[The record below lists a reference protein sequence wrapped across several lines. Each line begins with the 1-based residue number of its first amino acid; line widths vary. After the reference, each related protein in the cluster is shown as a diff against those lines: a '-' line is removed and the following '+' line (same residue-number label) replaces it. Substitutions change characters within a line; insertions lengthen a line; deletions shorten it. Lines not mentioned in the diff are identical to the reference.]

1 MNSIQ
6 KNIRRG
12 ARSGFTLIELLLVM
26 VIISIL
32 AAIVVPKLVG
42 RREQANITKAKADVS
57 SLNTV
62 LQEFE
67 VDNGRFPTQ
76 SEGLQALVTNPGNLP
91 EWKSLLK
98 EVPTDPWGRPYVYHC
113 PGANGQEYDVYST
126 GNSGQD
132 GNADNVK

>member
-1 MNSIQ
+1 MNSVQ
-6 KNIRRG
+6 SNIRRG

-76 SEGLQALVTNPGNLP
+76 SEGLQALVLNPGNLP

-113 PGANGQEYDVYST
+113 PGSNGQEYDVYST

>member
-126 GNSGQD
+126 GYSGQD